1 MVKSILQ
8 YQMAFNTII
17 ERLKDNKSIL
27 AVMVFGS
34 IVTGDLWEESDIDLI
49 VITDKALYEIKNIYT
64 EEKNIPVHIKL
75 MSHSKL
81 TQLNDQN
88 IKGDF
93 INRIFAS
100 SKLVFSKELDIT
112 SIYDSGRYYPDI
124 DKQRWSMVYLG
135 NVIKRIGIAKK
146 YLANDGIYTAYTSSV
161 KAVDDFARLYINYS
175 GYMISNDA
183 ITMALNLNDEFKKCV
198 DALFFN
204 NAKSADDAIQGIVN
218 YIQEFIDRNIR
229 GISEIVLNFMRQK
242 DCFLSADDFD
252 KDPLF
257 ISYNISFED
266 ILNKL
271 WQKKIIKKE
280 TRDFKNEDGKLLFK
294 ENVYFI

>member
-100 SKLVFSKELDIT
+100 SKLVFSKEQDIT

-204 NAKSADDAIQGIVN
+204 NAKSADAIQGIVN

-271 WQKKIIKKE
+271 WQKKLIKKE

>member
-183 ITMALNLNDEFKKCV
+183 MTMALNLNDEFKKCV

-204 NAKSADDAIQGIVN
+204 NAKSADAIQGIVN
-218 YIQEFIDRNIR
+218 YIQEFIERNIR

-271 WQKKIIKKE
+271 WQKKVVKKE

>member
-8 YQMAFNTII
+8 YQTAFNTII
-17 ERLKDNKSIL
+17 ERLKVNKSIL

-64 EEKNIPVHIKL
+64 EERNIPVHIKL

-124 DKQRWSMVYLG
+124 DKQRWSLVYLG

-146 YLANDGIYTAYTSSV
+146 YLANDGIYTAYTSAV
-161 KAVDDFARLYINYS
+161 KAVDEFARLYINYS

-183 ITMALNLNDEFKKCV
+183 MTMALNLNDEFKKCV
-198 DALFFN
+198 DELFFN
-204 NAKSADDAIQGIVN
+204 NDKNADSIEKIVN

-252 KDPLF
+252 KESLF

-271 WQKKIIKKE
+271 WQKKLIKKE
-280 TRDFKNEDGKLLFK
+280 TRDFKDEDGELLFK